1 MNQSELLDIIGRAV
15 GAVRAVSDRP
25 WRILVVLGSGLGSLA
40 DEVSGAIRIPF
51 HDIPGFAR
59 STAPGH
65 GGRFVIG
72 DLFGLPVAIM
82 QGRVHFYE
90 GYPLWQVTLPVRVA
104 RAMGAHTMIVTNAA
118 GGINRAFNAGDVML
132 ITDHIN
138 LLGLT
143 GANPLIGPNVDSLG
157 IRFPNMI
164 NAYDPD
170 LRRHAA
176 EVARQEGIDLKEGV
190 YAGLSGPTFETPA
203 EVRFLRA
210 IGADA
215 VGMSTV
221 NEVVVARHAGMR
233 ALGFSGITNVARL
246 SADEGEPP
254 SHEEVLQAG
263 KVIAPKLLAIIRGVL
278 RKMTADSE
286 WRAAHS

>member
-1 MNQSELLDIIGRAV
+1 MNQAELLDIIGRAV
-15 GAVRAVSDRP
+15 GAVRAISDRP
-25 WRILVVLGSGLGSLA
+25 WRILIVLGSGLGPLA
-40 DEVSGAIRIPF
+40 DEVQSAVRIPF

-90 GYPLWQVTLPVRVA
+90 GYPAWQVTLPVRVA
-104 RAMGAHTMIVTNAA
+104 KAMGAQSMIVTNAA
-118 GGINRAFNAGDVML
+118 GGIHRDFAAGDVML

-138 LLGLT
+138 FLGLT
-143 GANPLIGPNVDSLG
+143 GANPLIGPNADSLG
-157 IRFPNMI
+157 TRFPNMI
-164 NAYDPD
+164 NAYDPA
-170 LRRHAA
+170 LRQLAH
-176 EVARQEGIDLKEGV
+176 EVARQEGINLKEGV

-203 EVRFLRA
+203 EVRFLRI

-221 NEVVVARHAGMR
+221 NEVVVARHAGMSV
-233 ALGFSGITNVARL
+233 LGMSGITNVSRL

-263 KVIAPKLLAIIRGVL
+263 QVIAPKMLTIIRGVL
-278 RKMTADSE
+278 RRMKE
-286 WRAAHS
+286 EG